1 MRKLTKLERF
11 KDKVLSRY
19 DVYNNVFLTL
29 PFESINDTG
38 RLLPLF
44 SKYCSDGFNKNLS
57 PLMIVDGFFNEYCKD
72 LDNNEI
78 DTLIFRFI
86 QYIERQVVL
95 FDAIEDAS
103 FSEVNNMD
111 GVGTLRN
118 LKETSEKSNS
128 KLELS
133 DTLKK
138 IKVKPVLTAHPTQF
152 YPGSVLG
159 IITDLSNAINN
170 NDLIDIKG
178 LLAQLGKTPF
188 FKKIKPTP
196 YDEAVSLTWYLENI
210 FYNSISNIQKYIKSN
225 IGDKNFVNHDL
236 ISLGF
241 WPGGDRDGNPFV
253 TNEITIK
260 TAYKLRSDI
269 LKNYYRDV
277 RKLRRRLTFKKIE
290 DIIIDV
296 ENRLYKS
303 MTQDVVKP
311 SITLDEL
318 LNKLKYVK
326 KQIIKKHE
334 SLFVDEV
341 QNLIDKINI
350 FGYHFA
356 SLDIRQDSSIH
367 NKVFHKILTLIFDSK
382 TSDNYRGMSDD
393 EKINFISKVNFLNKK
408 TPYKDKDLINTL
420 GSIEAM
426 KSIQKSNGIPGSH
439 RYIISHNQS
448 PLNILEVFNMF
459 LFTGWTKPSVDI
471 VPLFETIDDLN
482 ISESVMEKVYQ
493 NKLYKNH
500 LKNRKNKQVIMLGFS
515 DGTKDGGYFTANWN
529 ILKAK
534 EGLIRISKKY
544 GIKVEFFDGRGGP
557 PARGGGNTHQ
567 FYSSMSG
574 IVNSKVIQLT
584 IQGQTIS
591 SNFGTIDSCQYNLEQ
606 LVSSA
611 AKNLAL
617 DPITADL
624 SDENRKT
631 MDQLSELS
639 YNAYVDF
646 KNHPKFL
653 GYLEK
658 MSTIKYYS
666 KTNIGSRPSKRPS
679 ESDTFSIDNLR
690 AIPFVGGWSQLKQNV
705 PGFFG
710 LGTALN
716 HFKMNGEFNKIENLY
731 KEVPFFR
738 TLISNSMMSLKKS
751 FFGLTSYIKK
761 DKEYSKFWELIFNEY
776 KLSKDMVLKVT
787 GYKELMENEPANKA
801 SIEKREDIIM
811 PLFTLQQYA
820 IQKKNLLN
828 LEGNNSNDE
837 INVLEKIITR
847 TLFGNIN
854 ASRNSA

>member
-44 SKYCSDGFNKNLS
+44 SKHCSDGFKKNLS
-57 PLMIVDGFFNEYCKD
+57 PLTIVDGFFNEYCKD
-72 LDNNEI
+72 LDKNEI
-78 DTLIFRFI
+78 NTLIFRFI

-103 FSEVNNMD
+103 FSEVHNMD

-133 DTLKK
+133 NILKK

-159 IITDLSNAINN
+159 IITDLSKAINN

-311 SITLDEL
+311 SISLDEL
-318 LNKLKYVK
+318 LSKLKYVK

-367 NKVFHKILTLIFDSK
+367 DKVFHKILTLIFDRK
-382 TSDNYRGMSDD
+382 TSDNYSGMSDD
-393 EKINFISKVNFLNKK
+393 EKINFISKLNFLNKK
-408 TPYKDKDLINTL
+408 TSYKDKDLINTL

-426 KSIQKSNGIPGSH
+426 KSIQKSNGISGSH

-448 PLNILEVFNMF
+448 PMNILEVFNMF
-459 LFTGWTKPSVDI
+459 LFTGWAKPSVDI

-482 ISESVMEKVYQ
+482 VSESVMEKVYQ

-500 LKNRKNKQVIMLGFS
+500 LKNRKNKQIIMLGFS

-534 EGLIRISKKY
+534 EGLIQISKKY

-567 FYSSMSG
+567 FYSSMAG
-574 IVNSKVIQLT
+574 IINSKVVQLT

-611 AKNLAL
+611 VKNIDL
-617 DPITADL
+617 DSIAADL

-631 MDQLSELS
+631 MDKLSELS

-653 GYLEK
+653 SYLEK

-679 ESDTFSIDNLR
+679 ESDSFSIDNLR

-716 HFKMNGEFNKIENLY
+716 YFKVNGEFDKIEKLY

-751 FFGLTSYIKK
+751 FFGLTNYLKK

-776 KLSKDMVLKVT
+776 ELSNDMVLKVT

-801 SIEKREDIIM
+801 SIEKREEIIM

-828 LEGNNSNDE
+828 LNDNNSNDK

>member
-1 MRKLTKLERF
+1 MRKQTKLERYQ
-11 KDKVLSRY
+11 DKVLSRY
-19 DVYNNVFLTL
+19 DIYNNVFLTL

-44 SKYCSDGFNKNLS
+44 SNYCKEGFNKNLS
-57 PLMIVDGFFNEYCKD
+57 PLKIVDSFFNKYCKNLKTKD
-72 LDNNEI
+72 RNV
-78 DTLIFRFI
+78 LIFRFI

-103 FSEVNNMD
+103 FAEIHNMD

-118 LKETSEKSNS
+118 MKEISEKSNS
-128 KLELS
+128 KQVLS
-133 DTLKK
+133 KLLTK
-138 IKVKPVLTAHPTQF
+138 IKIKPVLTAHPTQF

-159 IITDLSNAINN
+159 IITDLSKAINN
-170 NDLIDIKG
+170 NNLIEIKA

-225 IGDKNFVNHDL
+225 ITDKNFVNHDL

-253 TNEITIK
+253 TNAITIK

-290 DIIIDV
+290 EIIIDI

-303 MTQDVVKP
+303 MTRDRVKP
-311 SITLDEL
+311 SISLDEL
-318 LNKLKYVK
+318 KEKLRYVK
-326 KQIIKKHE
+326 NQIVKKHE
-334 SLFVDEV
+334 SLYVDEV
-341 QNLIDKINI
+341 QDLIDKIDI

-367 NKVFHKILTLIFDSK
+367 DKVFYKILTLIFDRNIANK
-382 TSDNYRGMSDD
+382 YKLMNDD
-393 EKINFISKVNFLNKK
+393 EKISFISKVNFANKK
-408 TPYKDKDLINTL
+408 TLYSDKDLTNTL
-420 GSIEAM
+420 GSIDAM
-426 KSIQKSNGIPGSH
+426 KLIQKSNGQAGSH

-448 PLNILEVFNMF
+448 PLNVLEVFNMF
-459 LFTGWTKPSVDI
+459 LFTGWTKPTVDI
-471 VPLFETIDDLN
+471 VPLFETIDDLK
-482 ISESVMEKVYQ
+482 ISESVMDKVYK
-493 NKLYKNH
+493 NKLYQNH
-500 LKNRKNKQVIMLGFS
+500 LKRRNNKQIIMLGFS
-515 DGTKDGGYFTANWN
+515 DGTKDGGYFTANWS

-534 EGLIRISKKY
+534 EGLIRVSKKH
-544 GIKVEFFDGRGGP
+544 GIEVKFFDGRGGP

-567 FYSSMSG
+567 FYSSMAG
-574 IVNSKVIQLT
+574 IIDTKVIQLT

-591 SNFGTIDSCQYNLEQ
+591 SNFGTVDSCQYNLEQ
-606 LVSSA
+606 LISSA
-611 AKNLAL
+611 AKKL
-617 DPITADL
+617 DLKHLEANL

-631 MDQLSELS
+631 MDILSELS
-639 YNAYVDF
+639 FKAYVDF

-666 KTNIGSRPSKRPS
+666 KTNIGSRPSKRQT
-679 ESDTFSIDNLR
+679 ESDNFNIDNLR

-716 HFKMNGEFNKIENLY
+716 YFNVNNEFDKIEKLY
-731 KEVPFFR
+731 DEVPFFR

-751 FFGLTSYIKK
+751 FFDLTRYLK
-761 DKEYSKFWELIFNEY
+761 DDKDFSKFWKLILHEF
-776 KLSKDMVLKVT
+776 KLSKEMVLKVT
-787 GYKELMENEPANKA
+787 KYKELMENEPANKA
-801 SIEKREDIIM
+801 SIEKREEIIL

-820 IQKKNLLN
+820 IQKINLQRSN
-828 LEGNNSNDE
+828 EEESNDE
-837 INVLEKIITR
+837 KVFEKIITR

>member
-44 SKYCSDGFNKNLS
+44 SKHCSDGFKKNLS
-57 PLMIVDGFFNEYCKD
+57 PLTIVDGFFNEYCKD
-72 LDNNEI
+72 LDKNEI
-78 DTLIFRFI
+78 NTLIFRFI

-103 FSEVNNMD
+103 FSEVHNMD

-133 DTLKK
+133 NILKK

-159 IITDLSNAINN
+159 IITDLSKAINN

-311 SITLDEL
+311 CISLDEL
-318 LNKLKYVK
+318 LSKLKYVK

-334 SLFVDEV
+334 SLFVDQV

-367 NKVFHKILTLIFDSK
+367 DKVFHKILTLIFDSN
-382 TSDNYRGMSDD
+382 TSDNYSGMSED
-393 EKINFISKVNFLNKK
+393 EKINFISKLNFLNKK
-408 TPYKDKDLINTL
+408 TSYKDKDLINTL

-426 KSIQKSNGIPGSH
+426 KSIQKSNGISGSH

-448 PLNILEVFNMF
+448 PMNILEVFNMF
-459 LFTGWTKPSVDI
+459 LFTGWAKPSVDI

-482 ISESVMEKVYQ
+482 VSESVMEKVYQ

-500 LKNRKNKQVIMLGFS
+500 LKNRKNKQIIMLGFS

-567 FYSSMSG
+567 FYSSMAG
-574 IVNSKVIQLT
+574 IINSKVVQLT

-611 AKNLAL
+611 VKNIDL
-617 DPITADL
+617 DSIAADL

-639 YNAYVDF
+639 YNAYIDF

-658 MSTIKYYS
+658 ISTIKYYS
-666 KTNIGSRPSKRPS
+666 KTNIGSRPSRRAS
-679 ESDTFSIDNLR
+679 ESDSFRIDNLR

-716 HFKMNGEFNKIENLY
+716 YFKVNGEFDKIEKLY

-776 KLSKDMVLKVT
+776 ELSTDMVLKVT
-787 GYKELMENEPANKA
+787 GFKELMENEPANKA
-801 SIEKREDIIM
+801 SIEKREEIIM

-828 LEGNNSNDE
+828 LKDNNANDE

>member
-1 MRKLTKLERF
+1 MKKQTKLERY
-11 KDKVLSRY
+11 KKKVLSRY

-44 SKYCSDGFNKNLS
+44 ANFCKDGFNKNLS
-57 PLMIVDGFFNEYCKD
+57 PLKIVNDFFNKHCKNLKTSD
-72 LDNNEI
+72 RNV
-78 DTLIFRFI
+78 LIFRFI

-103 FSEVNNMD
+103 FAEIHNMN
-111 GVGTLRN
+111 GIGTLRN
-118 LKETSEKSNS
+118 MIDISENSNS

-133 DTLKK
+133 NLLKR
-138 IKVKPVLTAHPTQF
+138 INIKPVLTAHPTQF

-159 IITDLSNAINN
+159 IITDLSKAINDN
-170 NDLIDIKG
+170 NLNEIKG

-236 ISLGF
+236 ITLGF

-290 DIIIDV
+290 EIIIDV
-296 ENRLYKS
+296 ENRLYIS
-303 MTQDVVKP
+303 MTRDVVKP
-311 SITLDEL
+311 SISLDEL
-318 LNKLKYVK
+318 KDKLRYVK
-326 KQIIKKHE
+326 NQIVKKHE
-334 SLFVDEV
+334 SLFVDQV
-341 QNLIDKINI
+341 QDLIDKIDI

-367 NKVFHKILTLIFDSK
+367 DKVFYKILTLIFDRNTANK
-382 TSDNYRGMSDD
+382 YKLMNDD
-393 EKINFISKVNFLNKK
+393 EKISFISKVNFANKK
-408 TPYKDKDLINTL
+408 KLYSDKDLSNTL

-426 KSIQKSNGIPGSH
+426 KLIQKSNGVDGSH

-448 PLNILEVFNMF
+448 PLNILEVYNMF
-459 LFTGWTKPSVDI
+459 LFNGWTQPSVDI
-471 VPLFETIDDLN
+471 VPLFETIDDLK
-482 ISESVMEKVYQ
+482 ISESVMDKVYK
-493 NKLYKNH
+493 NKSYKNH
-500 LKNRKNKQVIMLGFS
+500 LKRRNKKQIIMLGFS

-529 ILKAK
+529 ILMAK
-534 EGLIRISKKY
+534 EGLIRVSKKY
-544 GIKVEFFDGRGGP
+544 GIEVKFFDGRGGP

-567 FYSSMSG
+567 FYSSMAG
-574 IVNSKVIQLT
+574 IIDTQVIQLT

-591 SNFGTIDSCQYNLEQ
+591 SNFGTVDSCQYNLEQ
-606 LVSSA
+606 LISSA
-611 AKNLAL
+611 VKKSDIKHLEAN
-617 DPITADL
+617 L
-624 SDENRKT
+624 SDVNRKT
-631 MDQLSELS
+631 MDRLSELS
-639 YNAYVDF
+639 FKAYTDF

-679 ESDTFSIDNLR
+679 ESDNFTIDNLR

-705 PGFFG
+705 PGFYG

-716 HFKMNGEFNKIENLY
+716 HFKLNGQFDKIEKLY

-751 FFGLTSYIKK
+751 FFGLTSYIKR
-761 DKEYSKFWELIFNEY
+761 DNEYSKFWELIFNEFE
-776 KLSKDMVLKVT
+776 LSKNMVLRVT
-787 GYKELMENEPANKA
+787 GYNQLMESEPANKA
-801 SIEKREDIIM
+801 SIEKREEIIL

-820 IQKKNLLN
+820 IQRKNLLKQKD
-828 LEGNNSNDE
+828 NNSNNE